1 MEYKIANYKDEKK
14 QCSVRLTSF
23 LSWCFH
29 HSNSKL
35 TNEVFWNNAKLYEPG
50 PSLTLLLPMQP

>member
-1 MEYKIANYKDEKK
+1 MRTRAMEYKIDNYKGEKNQ
-14 QCSVRLTSF
+14 QCSERLTSF

-35 TNEVFWNNAKLYEPG
+35 TDEVFWNNAKLYEPG
-50 PSLTLLLPMQP
+50 P